1 MGTVA
6 KPMRENRT
14 IMGFQE
20 QLSDNVTCYIIRL
33 M

>member
-20 QLSDNVTCYIIRL
+20 QLRNNVTCYII
-33 M
+33 